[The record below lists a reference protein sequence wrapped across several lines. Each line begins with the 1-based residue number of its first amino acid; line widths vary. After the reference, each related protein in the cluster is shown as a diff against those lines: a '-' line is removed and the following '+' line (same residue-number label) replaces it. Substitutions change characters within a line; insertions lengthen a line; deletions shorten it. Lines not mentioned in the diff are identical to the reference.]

1 MTFATL
7 AAKNVLRNRFRTS
20 LTILGVAV
28 AILAFVLLRT
38 VLEAWFVAVDYAAK
52 DRLGTRNR
60 VSFIVPLPKHY
71 IDTVRQVD
79 GVKVASWANWFGAK
93 DPRDETL
100 FFPNLAV
107 DPKSFLEVYDDIVLS
122 AAEKERW
129 FQNRQGV
136 IIGDQIAP
144 LLNVKVGDSITLLGT
159 IYQGDHKFTVEG
171 IYTAKT
177 KAIDRTQFLLHWDY
191 LNEIAPP
198 HRKDTIGWIA
208 TRIDDPRRS
217 ADVSAAIDKIFDE
230 KDAQTLTMS
239 ERNLQ
244 MSFLTMVSA
253 ILRAIDIVSVVILL
267 IMALILGNTIAM
279 GVRERTG
286 EYGTLRAIGFSPRH
300 VAGFIVGEG
309 FFTGL
314 LGGTVG
320 VLLAIPAVNGLGKFL
335 EENMAQFFPYFRIQG
350 STVLIALTLAVGL
363 AVVSSLVPAYQAS
376 RLSVTGALRRV
387 G

>member
-1 MTFATL
+1 MNLATL
-7 AAKNVLRNRFRTS
+7 AAKNVLRNRFRTT

-38 VLEAWFVAVDYAAK
+38 VLQAWFVAVDYAAK

-60 VSFIVPLPKHY
+60 VSFILPVPKHY
-71 IDTVRQVD
+71 IDTVRQLD
-79 GVKVASWANWFGAK
+79 GVKTASWANWFGGK

-107 DPKSFLEVYDDIVLS
+107 DPKSFLEVYDDILLP
-122 AAEKERW
+122 AADRERW
-129 FQNRQGV
+129 FGNRRGAV
-136 IIGDQIAP
+136 LGDQIAAQ
-144 LLNVKVGDSITLLGT
+144 LKVKVGDTITLLGT
-159 IYQGDHKFTVEG
+159 IYHGDHKFTVDG
-171 IYTAKT
+171 IYTAT
-177 KAIDRTQFLLHWDY
+177 SKAIDRTQFLFHWDY

-198 HRKDTIGWIA
+198 HRKDSIGWIM

-217 ADVSAAIDKIFDE
+217 AEVSAAIDQIFDE
-230 KDAQTLTMS
+230 KDVQTLTMS
-239 ERNLQ
+239 ERNMQ

-253 ILRAIDIVSVVILL
+253 ILSAIDIVSAVILL

-314 LGGTVG
+314 LGGAVG
-320 VLLAIPAVNGLGKFL
+320 VLLAIPAVNGMGRLL
-335 EENMAQFFPYFRIQG
+335 EENMPQFFPYFRIQE
-350 STVLIALTLAVGL
+350 STVAVALVLAVVL
-363 AVVSSLVPAYQAS
+363 AVVSSFVPAYQAS